1 MARYVNVEKPLRG
14 LKRKRYS
21 LPVEEHSTAPW
32 ANLAGHK
39 DVSRVGL
46 PSDLHVELAREWAEE
61 NQK

>member
-1 MARYVNVEKPLRG
+1 MARYVNKDQSLKG
-14 LKRKRYS
+14 LKRRRYS
-21 LPVEEHSTAPW
+21 LPVEEHSTAAW

-46 PSDLHVELAREWAEE
+46 PSDLGVELAREWAEE

>member
-1 MARYVNVEKPLRG
+1 MARYVNKDQSLKG
-14 LKRKRYS
+14 LKRRRYS
-21 LPVEEHSTAPW
+21 LPVEEHSTAAW

-46 PSDLHVELAREWAEE
+46 PSDLDVELAREWAEE

>member
-1 MARYVNVEKPLRG
+1 MARYVNIDQSLKG
-14 LKRKRYS
+14 LKRRRYS
-21 LPVEEHSTAPW
+21 LPVEEHSTAAW

-46 PSDLHVELAREWAEE
+46 PSDLDVELAREWAEE